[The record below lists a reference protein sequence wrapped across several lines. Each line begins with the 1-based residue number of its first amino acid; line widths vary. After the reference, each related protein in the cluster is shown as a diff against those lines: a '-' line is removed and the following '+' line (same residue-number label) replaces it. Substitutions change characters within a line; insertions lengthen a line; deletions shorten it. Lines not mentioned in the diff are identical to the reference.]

1 MEQGGEEPK
10 PSDDKRGPSRAARA
24 RTILSQ
30 ASERLLLKLTEARAL
45 ASRHLRSETQVL
57 FALTLL
63 IGAVCGLVAVLFHLA
78 IQGVEEL
85 LIERALRAP
94 GKSWMVWT
102 IVSPTAG
109 GLLAGIALKWLVP
122 GARGSGIPQVKQAFA
137 TEGGR
142 VRFRDALGKFL
153 IGALQIGSGASLG
166 REGPTVQI
174 CAGATSLLARL
185 TSLPPRNMRRL
196 TPVGVAAGIA
206 AAFNAPIAAVTFT
219 IEEIVGTLDQA
230 VLSGVVVAA
239 ALAAV
244 IEREILGVH
253 PVIQVHQTYGLTHA
267 SSLLLYALLGLV
279 AAALSVVFTD
289 GLLKLRLW
297 FRNLK
302 VLPVWAQ
309 PALGGLVT
317 GGLAVLVL
325 WGVGTTGIQGGG
337 YETLGLALEGNLG
350 LQTLV
355 LLCGAKL
362 IATVFSYA
370 SGGAGGIFAP
380 SLFVGAMAGGAVGYL
395 DVEILGSGP
404 EQLGAF
410 ALVGMGAVFAGVVR
424 APITSV
430 LIIFEMTGGYGLV
443 LPLML
448 ANMISYVLARRM
460 RPVPIYE
467 ALLLQDGIELPEVN
481 PGTPHTLEVLK
492 VADAMVEDVVSASAD
507 ATVADAVWLTAS
519 HSFALLPV
527 VENERH
533 LRGVIP
539 LRELS
544 TLPPVSPLSRWL
556 RPAQTISKSAPLVR
570 AMVRMNDVGARQ
582 LFVVDGAGR
591 LTGVVSIADV
601 VRVNA
606 RVVRSLRS
614 RTSVAQLLPP
624 PELRARNLMEP
635 AIPAAP
641 SDGVFELV
649 ERLRA
654 GAEGLFVVTSDEGSY
669 SVVLT
674 EHLGELLPEEDM
686 LKMLIAADVAVPASE
701 VSEDADLRTLAR
713 ALPDE
718 PHAAVVIVSGGIA
731 TGVVTRTALA
741 NALLDWYA
749 SQLIIQPTDREGARL
764 S

>member
-1 MEQGGEEPK
+1 M
-10 PSDDKRGPSRAARA
+10 A
-24 RTILSQ
+24 
-30 ASERLLLKLTEARAL
+30 EARAFV
-45 ASRHLRSETQVL
+45 RRYLRSETQVL

-63 IGAVCGLVAVLFHLA
+63 IGGVCGLVAVLFHLA
-78 IQGVEEL
+78 IQGVERL
-85 LIERALRAP
+85 LIERALHAP
-94 GKSWMVWT
+94 GRSWMAWT
-102 IVSPTAG
+102 IISPTLG
-109 GLLAGIALKWLVP
+109 GLFAGIALKWLVP

-174 CAGATSLLARL
+174 CAGATSLLARM

-253 PVIQVHQTYGLTHA
+253 PVIQVHHAYGLTHA
-267 SSLLLYALLGLV
+267 PSLLLYALLGLV
-279 AAALSVVFTD
+279 AAGLSVVFTD
-289 GLLKLRLW
+289 SLLRLRLW
-297 FRNLK
+297 FRGMR
-302 VLPVWAQ
+302 VLPDWAQ

-337 YETLGLALEGNLG
+337 YETLGLALEGTLG

-362 IATVFSYA
+362 VATVFSYA

-380 SLFVGAMAGGAVGYL
+380 SLFLGAMAGGAVGYL
-395 DVEILGSGP
+395 DVEIFNSGP

-448 ANMISYVLARRM
+448 ANMTSYVFARRM

-467 ALLLQDGIELPEVN
+467 ALLLQDGVELPAVN
-481 PGTPHTLEVLK
+481 AGAPHTLEVLR
-492 VADAMVEDVVSASAD
+492 VGDAMIDEVVSVPER
-507 ATVADAVWLTAS
+507 ATVADALELTAP

-527 VENERH
+527 LEGDRRI
-533 LRGVIP
+533 RGV
-539 LRELS
+539 
-544 TLPPVSPLSRWL
+544 VPLSELRALPGASQVSRWA
-556 RPAQTISKSAPLVR
+556 RPAHTIVKDAPLLR
-570 AMVRMNDVGARQ
+570 AMVRMNDLGVRQ

-591 LTGVVSIADV
+591 MTGVVSIADV

-606 RVVRSLRS
+606 RVVRSLRG
-614 RTSVAQLLPP
+614 RPSVAPLLPL
-624 PELRARNLMEP
+624 PEIRAGSIMAPLLRADP
-635 AIPAAP
+635 GD
-641 SDGVFELV
+641 SVFELV
-649 ERLRA
+649 EALRSGVA
-654 GAEGLFVVTSDEGSY
+654 GVFVVTGRDGAC

-674 EHLGELLPEEDM
+674 DHLGELFPEDDM
-686 LKMLIAADVAVPASE
+686 LKMLIAADVAIPSPE
-701 VSEDADLRTLAR
+701 VSEDADIRTLAR

-718 PHAAVVIVSGGIA
+718 PHTAVVVIAGGIA
-731 TGVVTRTALA
+731 TGVVTRSALA
-741 NALLDWYA
+741 HALLDWYA
-749 SQLIIQPTDREGARL
+749 SQMIVQAPDRESSRL
-764 S
+764 P